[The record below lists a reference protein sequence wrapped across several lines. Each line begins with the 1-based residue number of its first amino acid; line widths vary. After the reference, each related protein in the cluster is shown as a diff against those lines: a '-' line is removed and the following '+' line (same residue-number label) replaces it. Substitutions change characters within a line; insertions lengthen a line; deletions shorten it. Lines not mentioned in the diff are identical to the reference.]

1 MGLLIRRVEWT
12 GFRLPF
18 VAPFATAHEVTTLRE
33 GIIVRLT
40 TRTGVVGLGE
50 ASPVPA
56 FGGRLVDTL
65 DRLRHLLPHL
75 VGLDLDQID
84 NLVGGL
90 DVTEPGVAAVAC
102 AVDTALC
109 DLRARADGVSVAQM
123 LGGRAD
129 RPVSVNATVGVADTT
144 GASTAAARAVEA
156 GFSTIKLKTGVMG
169 SHPAE
174 VDRIGAVRE
183 AIGPSARL
191 RLDANAAWD
200 VDSAISIIRAAER
213 YDLELVEQPVAA
225 GDLAGMAR
233 VRANVATPIAGDEA
247 VSILAQ
253 ACKVIAAKA
262 ADILMVKPM
271 LAGGLRPAMNI
282 IKLART
288 AGLRAIVT
296 TTIDSGIGV
305 TAALHLATT
314 LPEQDLACGLAT
326 GPLLAGDLL
335 TQRLDV
341 RAALM
346 HLPAG
351 PGLGVTLD
359 EEQLARYGGK
369 WQELGI

>member
-1 MGLLIRRVEWT
+1 
-12 GFRLPF
+12 
-18 VAPFATAHEVTTLRE
+18 
-33 GIIVRLT
+33 
-40 TRTGVVGLGE
+40 
-50 ASPVPA
+50 
-56 FGGRLVDTL
+56 
-65 DRLRHLLPHL
+65 
-75 VGLDLDQID
+75 
-84 NLVGGL
+84 
-90 DVTEPGVAAVAC
+90 
-102 AVDTALC
+102 
-109 DLRARADGVSVAQM
+109 
-123 LGGRAD
+123 
-129 RPVSVNATVGVADTT
+129 
-144 GASTAAARAVEA
+144 
-156 GFSTIKLKTGVMG
+156 MG